1 MPSLARS
8 VSKPLKVPSLAR
20 SVPKPLKVPSL
31 ARSVRAGV
39 GAGAKE
45 EEKKAI
51 STQAVCIP
59 PGSPSEA
66 RLVLTDGSMDGRAG
80 KVEKNH
86 VFSKYLKNYPIF
98 FPSCFASP

>member
-1 MPSLARS
+1 MSSLARS
-8 VSKPLKVPSLAR
+8 VPKPLKVPSLAR

-39 GAGAKE
+39 DAGAGAGAKE

-66 RLVLTDGSMDGRAG
+66 RLYCRMDG
-80 KVEKNH
+80 
-86 VFSKYLKNYPIF
+86 
-98 FPSCFASP
+98 